1 MRDDIVDFQSSD
13 QISLK
18 PLRES
23 MNRKLNPM
31 RPALQD
37 EFAFE
42 LVDAFSKQAGE
53 LMFKSEF
60 LSIDLDGNGV
70 AEMKINLPG
79 VLCLMQK
86 ISFYK

>member
-31 RPALQD
+31 RPAFQD

-79 VLCLMQK
+79 VL
-86 ISFYK
+86 SFHAENLIL